1 MNANNSQLPLEI
13 PIGDAISRIQFAP
26 NSNNLLISSWDSVS
40 FVFVPFFLLIGVFFF
55 IFFIFTLLNE
65 SILLWGFFRI
75 FVCMISM
82 LPFLDLKL
90 LQKLLFSIVAF
101 NKMIPLLSLLLL
113 MDSSEGFLLFL
124 ALVFYSLIMIL
135 IIVIFLE
142 RGKSM

>member
-1 MNANNSQLPLEI
+1 
-13 PIGDAISRIQFAP
+13 
-26 NSNNLLISSWDSVS
+26 
-40 FVFVPFFLLIGVFFF
+40 
-55 IFFIFTLLNE
+55 
-65 SILLWGFFRI
+65 
-75 FVCMISM
+75 MISM

>member
-1 MNANNSQLPLEI
+1 
-13 PIGDAISRIQFAP
+13 
-26 NSNNLLISSWDSVS
+26 
-40 FVFVPFFLLIGVFFF
+40 LLIGVFFF